1 MLTLMR
7 GQRTRHPRSA
17 SCFLIIATLVA
28 AVGLALPVTASAAT
42 PHADYVESGDLC
54 SVCHDPHE
62 AYTARYLFTSIA
74 GATGELGVCYSCHGG
89 TGGADTDVWG
99 LSVDAT
105 NAFSLASGHAVENT
119 SNLSAADL
127 TNVCSSCHTP
137 HMDPADRRSLFAS
150 KVNSVTITAAD
161 NTWCYAC
168 HNDAQAWYTT
178 NKYGSPYPPLSNPTR
193 DATGYPIFGTF
204 PGPTTYNNATRNAH
218 DDIPA
223 SSGATTRVAG
233 DCLYCHMSHRSNS
246 AYDSL
251 VATFQP
257 STASSYDRVNGD
269 FAAACFV
276 CHDGSWETTGAANIK
291 RYVTFNGAQ
300 DTVNSGHRVKS
311 SGGTLPQYSPLP
323 CYECHNPHGSSRG
336 NGHLISDALG
346 ASLDTTS
353 APGVRRF
360 CFTCH
365 TSSDNKVWDS
375 TSTAYVAV
383 DPAAKVVGLL
393 RSGGTSGAGGTHNYL
408 WLEVVS
414 GHASGDTQ
422 SCYVCHG
429 STYGAASTSNNVHN
443 PSPGLSTGGSAC
455 YSCHSVYMSPMED
468 ASGTIVGATRGD
480 FYHHVMG
487 GNVTGTVV
495 YQEGDYAP
503 GATGAYPVSSTR
515 GVFCV
520 SCHVDHDKFNSK
532 KAANLRSSS
541 GGSFV
546 ATATDYTPGVAGGG
560 LCIGCHM
567 NPLPK
572 NATGNVHS
580 DGTTWTVAV
589 FDIDFEV
596 SSHQYEVTSTFNDG
610 SIYTANC
617 TKCHGGE
624 DPKIYQTG
632 AEFGVH
638 WSSSR
643 RLLSALGST
652 QTDPLRSVFCYR
664 CHARVGDFTG
674 AKTVAG
680 RDIYGLKGET
690 VAAANEYV
698 WQAFKGASVVSSHP
712 VDSKVICENCHSPH
726 AVSAAYPVAD
736 PKATDYQALWSTKT
750 DKASFCL
757 GCHDGDPP
765 VYNNVTAYVPATVTI
780 TLTGAD
786 KSGHADTSHWAENG
800 SISAAEIVACGECH
814 DNHGSTLPKLLGEFT
829 GGVTATNTINGAG
842 LGGND
847 NSVCFACHTGASAL
861 AASPS
866 KTASGYPTD
875 GTWPGKTTYTT
886 AYNGSAH
893 TGSIHT
899 AVGMVWPGTSYPYGD
914 CKNCHD
920 VHGTASTYDELR
932 TTDASGTYDYDQ
944 ADFSFCFNC
953 HGADGPSA
961 DNIKQYFPTSVGGSA
976 TQTSNTRFGHKTLSP
991 GNLPAGSAMPCY
1003 DCHNPHGS
1011 SAAYGLQV
1019 VTQTGTNTTVT
1030 IGDSA
1035 GEIAMSP
1042 ADQTTASNVRNFC
1055 FSCHTTYDTSS
1066 GWNGSAMAVVGG
1078 TAKASGISRTTYA
1091 VGGAHLRL
1099 PLANGHYLAD
1109 TSRSCFT
1116 CHGDVHNPSPGLSD
1130 GGQACY
1136 GCHGAYQS
1144 PMEDNT
1150 GAKTGAT
1157 RASFYHHVL
1166 GGAAGDGDIAPNAGT
1181 YPTSTTDVYC
1191 VSCHTDHN
1199 YFNNRQA
1206 GNLRSEITNSSGA
1219 ATASTDF
1226 NMRDVI
1232 TYAQQSTDATY
1243 YAAGT
1248 TSISG
1253 PWTNTT
1259 NANGAPNATVANSS
1273 VNNAFEATQSFTG
1286 FPADWENIDS
1296 ASITVRSQAA
1306 GAWGGAI
1313 STPASQ
1319 IRYPVSDLAYGS
1331 WATRFP
1337 TAPATNWDKIDD
1349 PAPGSA
1355 HDVDAT
1361 YIVSNQNVAYQAG
1374 VSVPTVPANAT
1385 NISVSIVWTIRDVA
1399 TNAQT
1404 NTSRLWVNGT
1414 SYTAATTRNPGTT
1427 YVTYT
1432 DTWANNPNGNVAWTP
1447 ATVNT
1452 INGVGVATSGASAMR
1467 VTQMYVQVDYSV
1479 PGTNDDQW
1487 SIGYSV
1493 NGGTS
1498 WASIVAS
1505 STASEAGL
1513 TDHTVSLTGILTPAN
1528 AALFRVRILGAPV
1541 GAADNAGTINW
1552 DASTLSLR
1560 WRKTIIASTV
1570 RVWGICVSC
1579 HKVSLAKQGQGSDQA
1594 ATGTA
1599 NTPSIEGTGFANS
1612 SHNYAVSSTFGDA
1625 TTFSANCS
1633 KCHSDE
1639 QAKEFQTSTYKFGTH
1654 WSASVGI
1661 LRALGVF
1668 VGNPP
1673 KQEACYAC
1681 HNATAAKYGETLSA
1695 EAKSTQGEFAM
1706 LSKHNLT
1713 KVTCANCHNVHE
1725 ATVTAPAADP
1735 YNTYNAA
1742 SLTTTAAINVYCL
1755 KCHDGTPPTQ
1765 LSNDTTLVPWTVS
1778 ANATANI
1785 GSFYSTDGHGTAAAN
1800 VDCRKCHE
1808 QHGSTLVHLL
1818 TSPVDGQ
1825 AVSSY
1830 TDTDDQAQCLA
1841 CHRSGGI
1848 GSAANIARY
1857 YPTTAHGTATQ
1868 ADNPIWTRFGH
1879 RTKTAGTLAAGSAMP
1894 CRQCHNP
1901 HGGAGSGYMLA
1912 VRTQVA
1918 AGVDTLIGD
1927 LPGELW
1933 MSDTTQTP
1941 ANTIYVRRFCFT
1953 CHTDS
1958 AGGYGWNGSIDAVV
1972 PSGSTVLG
1980 IDRVSAGAVLH
1991 LPTLPNGIKGHALAD
2006 TTYSCYLCHGDDFT
2020 ASNSVNVHNP
2030 ASGESPG
2037 GIPCYTC
2044 HTVYQ
2049 DRMEDGSGTA
2059 VGGGRTLTYHHVLG
2073 SGTHEGDT
2081 ITYPTSA
2088 DSKTDV
2094 YCLSCH
2100 VDHNLFSPFVNSS
2113 YLRSANLRVALGAS
2127 APSSASD
2134 ATSTDFAP
2142 GGAYLT
2148 AANTSYATSYT
2159 DFSSNWTNDA
2169 NVLGAPD
2176 SGVASSSTDNSFQ
2189 LRSRFTF
2196 PSPLTAITAATLTV
2210 RSQAAGNWGAA
2221 PAASQ
2226 IRYPVSDLAYG
2237 SWATRFPTAP
2247 ATNWDKIDDPAP
2259 GSAHDVDA
2267 TYIVSNQ
2274 NVAYQAGVSVPTV
2287 PANATNISVSIVWT
2301 IRDVA
2306 TNAQTNTSRLWVNGT
2321 SYTAATTRNP
2331 GTTYVTYTD
2340 TWANNPNGN
2349 VAWTPATVNTINGVG
2364 VATSGASAMRVTQ
2377 MYVQVDYTV
2386 PNDDQWSIGYSVNG
2400 GTSWASIVASSTA
2413 SEAGLTD
2420 HTVSLTGIL
2429 TPANSPNF
2437 LVRVLGAPVGAADN
2451 SGTVGW
2457 DSSTLQLTYTYP
2469 NTAGNGICMTCHSL
2483 ALDKDTTDQKYEA
2496 NSSHTPTLSADAF
2509 GASAHTYDA
2518 TSTFTDDSTFRADC
2532 SKCHDSE
2539 IDGGG
2544 MERGAST
2551 TGFQTS
2557 TYKFSV
2563 HYSAARRILGAM
2575 GVAVSDPPAEENVCY
2590 ACHSTSSDGLKI
2602 VADHDWYNVI
2612 GMSTVSQGIFA
2623 LIDGASAG
2631 PTTASNTLYL
2641 RPTADG
2647 IPSEPMPNA
2656 HQTGDTF
2663 QGGTWGGRL
2672 MAPGASAVAYETYN
2686 VATTNT
2692 TGQLNWRGVTF
2703 TSAPVTQ
2710 TVTLGAGNWTI
2721 NVWAREGS
2729 ANQNAFVRYMIYKWD
2744 ANDTIGTTIVAAGL
2758 DTAELPTTAAPGVLR
2773 TITVAGSTVT
2783 LDPGDKISV
2792 DLEIRTA
2799 NATAAGTASFY
2810 YGSGAA
2816 STLVMPGSV
2825 RFAWTNPAGAAHMVA
2840 SYSGIHRPSSQDETR
2855 GYITAN
2861 RHVECADCH
2870 NVHETQPTRH
2880 TQNTNL
2886 VSGALKGV
2894 SGAAATFSGSNWT
2907 SPTAYSLITTATYEY
2922 QICFKCH
2929 SGFNQNTQAQGRTT
2943 LITWGGSG
2951 SASWT
2956 DQGLEF
2962 STANQSYHPVVA
2974 ALPPTDPSATYG
2986 SDVLSAGDMR
2996 VSFPGPDGAT
3006 YGGWANGSVMYCSDC
3021 HAQSNA
3027 GSLGPHGSAVKW
3039 MLKGPN
3045 QAWPYLTAAAN
3056 GTNATTGYRYAE
3068 GDEDV
3073 GLDTPDGLFCRN
3085 CHEIR
3090 ANGAHGRGDH
3100 AVPCVNCH
3108 IRVPHGGKVSRLLR
3122 AGTDANVPARYAADG
3137 QGGWNGDG
3145 VLTGVI
3151 DHAAGTNYAESD
3163 CAQVG
3168 CGQHS
3173 GTITGAEVW

>member
-1116 CHGDVHNPSPGLSD
+1116 CHGDVHNPSPGL
-1130 GGQACY
+1130 
-1136 GCHGAYQS
+1136 
-1144 PMEDNT
+1144 
-1150 GAKTGAT
+1150 
-1157 RASFYHHVL
+1157 
-1166 GGAAGDGDIAPNAGT
+1166 
-1181 YPTSTTDVYC
+1181 
-1191 VSCHTDHN
+1191 
-1199 YFNNRQA
+1199 
-1206 GNLRSEITNSSGA
+1206 
-1219 ATASTDF
+1219 
-1226 NMRDVI
+1226 
-1232 TYAQQSTDATY
+1232 
-1243 YAAGT
+1243 
-1248 TSISG
+1248 
-1253 PWTNTT
+1253 
-1259 NANGAPNATVANSS
+1259 
-1273 VNNAFEATQSFTG
+1273 
-1286 FPADWENIDS
+1286 
-1296 ASITVRSQAA
+1296 
-1306 GAWGGAI
+1306 
-1313 STPASQ
+1313 
-1319 IRYPVSDLAYGS
+1319 
-1331 WATRFP
+1331 
-1337 TAPATNWDKIDD
+1337 
-1349 PAPGSA
+1349 
-1355 HDVDAT
+1355 
-1361 YIVSNQNVAYQAG
+1361 
-1374 VSVPTVPANAT
+1374 
-1385 NISVSIVWTIRDVA
+1385 
-1399 TNAQT
+1399 
-1404 NTSRLWVNGT
+1404 
-1414 SYTAATTRNPGTT
+1414 
-1427 YVTYT
+1427 T
-1432 DTWANNPNGNVAWTP
+1432 DT
-1447 ATVNT
+1447 
-1452 INGVGVATSGASAMR
+1452 R
-1467 VTQMYVQVDYSV
+1467 R
-1479 PGTNDDQW
+1479 
-1487 SIGYSV
+1487 
-1493 NGGTS
+1493 GG
-1498 WASIVAS
+1498 
-1505 STASEAGL
+1505 
-1513 TDHTVSLTGILTPAN
+1513 
-1528 AALFRVRILGAPV
+1528 
-1541 GAADNAGTINW
+1541 
-1552 DASTLSLR
+1552 
-1560 WRKTIIASTV
+1560 
-1570 RVWGICVSC
+1570 
-1579 HKVSLAKQGQGSDQA
+1579 
-1594 ATGTA
+1594 
-1599 NTPSIEGTGFANS
+1599 
-1612 SHNYAVSSTFGDA
+1612 
-1625 TTFSANCS
+1625 
-1633 KCHSDE
+1633 
-1639 QAKEFQTSTYKFGTH
+1639 
-1654 WSASVGI
+1654 
-1661 LRALGVF
+1661 
-1668 VGNPP
+1668 
-1673 KQEACYAC
+1673 
-1681 HNATAAKYGETLSA
+1681 
-1695 EAKSTQGEFAM
+1695 
-1706 LSKHNLT
+1706 
-1713 KVTCANCHNVHE
+1713 
-1725 ATVTAPAADP
+1725 
-1735 YNTYNAA
+1735 
-1742 SLTTTAAINVYCL
+1742 
-1755 KCHDGTPPTQ
+1755 
-1765 LSNDTTLVPWTVS
+1765 
-1778 ANATANI
+1778 
-1785 GSFYSTDGHGTAAAN
+1785 
-1800 VDCRKCHE
+1800 
-1808 QHGSTLVHLL
+1808 QHGS
-1818 TSPVDGQ
+1818 
-1825 AVSSY
+1825 
-1830 TDTDDQAQCLA
+1830 
-1841 CHRSGGI
+1841 
-1848 GSAANIARY
+1848 
-1857 YPTTAHGTATQ
+1857 
-1868 ADNPIWTRFGH
+1868 
-1879 RTKTAGTLAAGSAMP
+1879 
-1894 CRQCHNP
+1894 
-1901 HGGAGSGYMLA
+1901 
-1912 VRTQVA
+1912 
-1918 AGVDTLIGD
+1918 
-1927 LPGELW
+1927 
-1933 MSDTTQTP
+1933 
-1941 ANTIYVRRFCFT
+1941 
-1953 CHTDS
+1953 
-1958 AGGYGWNGSIDAVV
+1958 
-1972 PSGSTVLG
+1972 
-1980 IDRVSAGAVLH
+1980 
-1991 LPTLPNGIKGHALAD
+1991 
-2006 TTYSCYLCHGDDFT
+2006 
-2020 ASNSVNVHNP
+2020 
-2030 ASGESPG
+2030 
-2037 GIPCYTC
+2037 
-2044 HTVYQ
+2044 
-2049 DRMEDGSGTA
+2049 EDGRDA
-2059 VGGGRTLTYHHVLG
+2059 RQLL
-2073 SGTHEGDT
+2073 
-2081 ITYPTSA
+2081 P
-2088 DSKTDV
+2088 
-2094 YCLSCH
+2094 SC
-2100 VDHNLFSPFVNSS
+2100 
-2113 YLRSANLRVALGAS
+2113 
-2127 APSSASD
+2127 
-2134 ATSTDFAP
+2134 
-2142 GGAYLT
+2142 
-2148 AANTSYATSYT
+2148 
-2159 DFSSNWTNDA
+2159 
-2169 NVLGAPD
+2169 
-2176 SGVASSSTDNSFQ
+2176 
-2189 LRSRFTF
+2189 
-2196 PSPLTAITAATLTV
+2196 
-2210 RSQAAGNWGAA
+2210 
-2221 PAASQ
+2221 
-2226 IRYPVSDLAYG
+2226 
-2237 SWATRFPTAP
+2237 
-2247 ATNWDKIDDPAP
+2247 
-2259 GSAHDVDA
+2259 
-2267 TYIVSNQ
+2267 
-2274 NVAYQAGVSVPTV
+2274 
-2287 PANATNISVSIVWT
+2287 
-2301 IRDVA
+2301 
-2306 TNAQTNTSRLWVNGT
+2306 
-2321 SYTAATTRNP
+2321 
-2331 GTTYVTYTD
+2331 
-2340 TWANNPNGN
+2340 
-2349 VAWTPATVNTINGVG
+2349 
-2364 VATSGASAMRVTQ
+2364 
-2377 MYVQVDYTV
+2377 
-2386 PNDDQWSIGYSVNG
+2386 
-2400 GTSWASIVASSTA
+2400 
-2413 SEAGLTD
+2413 
-2420 HTVSLTGIL
+2420 
-2429 TPANSPNF
+2429 
-2437 LVRVLGAPVGAADN
+2437 
-2451 SGTVGW
+2451 
-2457 DSSTLQLTYTYP
+2457 
-2469 NTAGNGICMTCHSL
+2469 
-2483 ALDKDTTDQKYEA
+2483 
-2496 NSSHTPTLSADAF
+2496 
-2509 GASAHTYDA
+2509 
-2518 TSTFTDDSTFRADC
+2518 
-2532 SKCHDSE
+2532 
-2539 IDGGG
+2539 
-2544 MERGAST
+2544 
-2551 TGFQTS
+2551 
-2557 TYKFSV
+2557 
-2563 HYSAARRILGAM
+2563 ARR
-2575 GVAVSDPPAEENVCY
+2575 
-2590 ACHSTSSDGLKI
+2590 
-2602 VADHDWYNVI
+2602 
-2612 GMSTVSQGIFA
+2612 
-2623 LIDGASAG
+2623 
-2631 PTTASNTLYL
+2631 
-2641 RPTADG
+2641 R
-2647 IPSEPMPNA
+2647 
-2656 HQTGDTF
+2656 
-2663 QGGTWGGRL
+2663 GG
-2672 MAPGASAVAYETYN
+2672 
-2686 VATTNT
+2686 
-2692 TGQLNWRGVTF
+2692 
-2703 TSAPVTQ
+2703 
-2710 TVTLGAGNWTI
+2710 
-2721 NVWAREGS
+2721 
-2729 ANQNAFVRYMIYKWD
+2729 
-2744 ANDTIGTTIVAAGL
+2744 
-2758 DTAELPTTAAPGVLR
+2758 
-2773 TITVAGSTVT
+2773 
-2783 LDPGDKISV
+2783 
-2792 DLEIRTA
+2792 
-2799 NATAAGTASFY
+2799 
-2810 YGSGAA
+2810 
-2816 STLVMPGSV
+2816 
-2825 RFAWTNPAGAAHMVA
+2825 
-2840 SYSGIHRPSSQDETR
+2840 
-2855 GYITAN
+2855 
-2861 RHVECADCH
+2861 
-2870 NVHETQPTRH
+2870 
-2880 TQNTNL
+2880 
-2886 VSGALKGV
+2886 
-2894 SGAAATFSGSNWT
+2894 
-2907 SPTAYSLITTATYEY
+2907 
-2922 QICFKCH
+2922 
-2929 SGFNQNTQAQGRTT
+2929 
-2943 LITWGGSG
+2943 
-2951 SASWT
+2951 
-2956 DQGLEF
+2956 
-2962 STANQSYHPVVA
+2962 
-2974 ALPPTDPSATYG
+2974 
-2986 SDVLSAGDMR
+2986 
-2996 VSFPGPDGAT
+2996 
-3006 YGGWANGSVMYCSDC
+3006 
-3021 HAQSNA
+3021 
-3027 GSLGPHGSAVKW
+3027 
-3039 MLKGPN
+3039 
-3045 QAWPYLTAAAN
+3045 
-3056 GTNATTGYRYAE
+3056 
-3068 GDEDV
+3068 
-3073 GLDTPDGLFCRN
+3073 
-3085 CHEIR
+3085 
-3090 ANGAHGRGDH
+3090 
-3100 AVPCVNCH
+3100 
-3108 IRVPHGGKVSRLLR
+3108 
-3122 AGTDANVPARYAADG
+3122 
-3137 QGGWNGDG
+3137 
-3145 VLTGVI
+3145 
-3151 DHAAGTNYAESD
+3151 
-3163 CAQVG
+3163 
-3168 CGQHS
+3168 
-3173 GTITGAEVW
+3173 